1 MSGVKSDFHD
11 LNQCFTLVVED
22 EGIRDGLHVEGYLL

>member
-1 MSGVKSDFHD
+1 MSRVKLDFHD
-11 LNQCFTLVVED
+11 LNQCFTLVVKD